1 VTAKH
6 TPAPGKPSV
15 DTKVIAPFSRWFS
28 SDGYFVA
35 KPFQQ
40 MLAGCVPAIGEADP
54 KNAVVET
61 NRTEKPV
68 AVPAGSQN
76 FKVNIANLPD
86 VLEHINRQ
94 ADSSMKRR
102 G

>member
-1 VTAKH
+1 MAAKH
-6 TPAPGKPSV
+6 SLAPGKPWTE
-15 DTKVIAPFSRWFS
+15 TKVTVPFSRWFS

-40 MLAGCVPAIGEADP
+40 MLAGGVAMIGEADP
-54 KNAVVET
+54 KNAVEEIQ
-61 NRTEKPV
+61 RTEKPMG
-68 AVPAGSQN
+68 VPVGSQN
-76 FKVNIANLPD
+76 FNVNIGNLGD

-94 ADSSMKRR
+94 GESKKRR